1 MRTALLLLIA
11 AVPLGSGC
19 SVFIAQA
26 GRDVGTTREQ
36 VREQFGQPIESG
48 AVDDK
53 HFDQFRTHRK
63 LAEHD
68 RASRMGMGIV
78 MTYMVGEL
86 VAFPIELYTLTRRS
100 VFGQDLRVWYD
111 SNGAVTS
118 VQIDG
123 ESLWLVGGS
132 NEPPPKLD
140 Q

>member
-1 MRTALLLLIA
+1 
-11 AVPLGSGC
+11 
-19 SVFIAQA
+19 
-26 GRDVGTTREQ
+26 
-36 VREQFGQPIESG
+36 
-48 AVDDK
+48 
-53 HFDQFRTHRK
+53 
-63 LAEHD
+63 
-68 RASRMGMGIV
+68 MGMGIV

-111 SNGAVTS
+111 SNGTVTS